1 MPQGNPKPQTKAT
14 DKYQKKVG
22 YMVKG
27 FKLKRELVEQ
37 YGCTTFRNQ
46 QVVHQSY

>member
-37 YGCTTFRNQ
+37 YGVYDLPKSAGRTP
-46 QVVHQSY
+46 